1 MRARDVMSNPV
12 TTIGTG
18 ATLLEAAKL
27 LVNTRI
33 SALPV
38 VEGRDTI
45 VGIVSEIDLI
55 RHVLDGTEGG
65 SRQAHLDDPAA
76 HKALFVNVGE
86 IMTRQVITATED
98 TELEDVAALML
109 KHRTKRIP
117 IVRDGSVVGVVSRID
132 LVKAMLS
139 HTAPDAAPGAGPDD
153 ESLRRMVMTAV
164 HRLGIPLG
172 GTFDVV
178 VRHGVA
184 HLWGRVSTEE
194 EDQACQVA
202 AAKVPGIADAISH
215 MQIMPRF
222 Q

>member
-117 IVRDGSVVGVVSRID
+117 IVRDGSTGCS
-132 LVKAMLS
+132 
-139 HTAPDAAPGAGPDD
+139 
-153 ESLRRMVMTAV
+153 
-164 HRLGIPLG
+164 
-172 GTFDVV
+172 
-178 VRHGVA
+178 
-184 HLWGRVSTEE
+184 
-194 EDQACQVA
+194 
-202 AAKVPGIADAISH
+202 
-215 MQIMPRF
+215 
-222 Q
+222 